1 MYYYVGVRFVKNEQS
16 EKPESKIYIYN
27 YNQNYKLIPGERY
40 RIISNTG
47 YNYNNAIVEVCSL
60 YKFEQERVLTK
71 DNRFCNKHSY
81 FSNEEDKIEIKKIE
95 KFTYFGTN
103 PCCKASYSKIKND
116 LEFSLDLEK
125 PIVYKHKQYR
135 DIKEVLDDLSKNE
148 NIGVNFDAAAI
159 ATNTIAIDADGTLKA
174 TYGSSIPD
182 MNTICDSS
190 TYYNSIYDTHGVSG
204 TYKKLDFIGCNQTV
218 AHSKND
224 NKINDK
230 KENNMNIFGNL
241 NFGSYRGSDIKLS
254 MKGLAYKTNE
264 NTYVAYDKVEKNL
277 VNVTD
282 FIIDID
288 SMIYTLPASLKDIV
302 IGDIINHNKEFM
314 IVTAV
319 NTDNNS
325 ITVISP
331 KNKEIKTIM
340 PERNIFGFDFI
351 AKLFCPIG
359 DNIFGTVDKDN
370 PFGTMLPFLMMKDGN
385 LDMKSLML
393 AQMMTSGGSI
403 DFQNNPMMLY
413 FFMDNKNN
421 GEDNMFPLFVMNMM
435 NIANKKD

>member
-1 MYYYVGVRFVKNEQS
+1 MYHYVGVRFVKNVLDEHA
-16 EKPESKIYIYN
+16 KSKIYIYE
-27 YNQNYKLIPGERY
+27 YDKDAKLLFVGERY
-40 RIISNTG
+40 KIISENG
-47 YNYNNAIVEVCSL
+47 YNYNNAMVEICSL
-60 YKFEQERVLTK
+60 YSFA
-71 DNRFCNKHSY
+71 NKVSFLHGCS
-81 FSNEEDKIEIKKIE
+81 IKKISG
-95 KFTYFGTN
+95 FLYAGLN
-103 PCCKASYSKIKND
+103 PCCRKNHVWYNAIKTCLHFSDEEFYSNSNQD
-116 LEFSLDLEK
+116 K
-125 PIVYKHKQYR
+125 PILYNGKAYK
-135 DIKEVLDDLSKNE
+135 DIKEVLDDLSKNENE

-159 ATNTIAIDADGTLKA
+159 ATNTITITADDIAKA

-182 MNTICDSS
+182 MNTICDSG

-204 TYKKLDFIGCNQTV
+204 TYKKLDAIGCNQTV

-288 SMIYTLPASLKDIV
+288 SMIYMLPASLKDIV

-393 AQMMTSGGSI
+393 AQMMTGCGSI